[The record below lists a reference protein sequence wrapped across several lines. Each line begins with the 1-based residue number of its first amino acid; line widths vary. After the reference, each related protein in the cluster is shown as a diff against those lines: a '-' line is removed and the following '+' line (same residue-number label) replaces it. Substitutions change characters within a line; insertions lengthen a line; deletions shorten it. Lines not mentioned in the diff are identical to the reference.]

1 MRLAPWIAAGIVV
14 TAVGAFADLEG
25 VFGGGLNHPAIEYA
39 TRPLRDPIA
48 ELNRKIQDGSVQ
60 LHFDGGQ
67 GYLRSVL
74 DALHV
79 PIESQMMIFSKTS
92 VQAARINPQNPR
104 SLFFNDAVTIG
115 WVRGGFIEAAA
126 LDPQQGVHFYEL
138 PQSETEKPQFQ
149 RDDRCLSCHES
160 LATLGVPGMLLRSV
174 FTGPDGKA
182 LRRFGDFVSDQR
194 SPLAERWGGWY
205 VTGKLGRNRHLG
217 NAMVTDR
224 ENPEAMVTAETLN
237 VDSLRGK
244 LDTVAYL
251 SPYSDIAA
259 LMVFEHQMRMTN
271 LITRV
276 GWEVRYAVHEASPE
290 LRTLLRDTARELVDY
305 LLFIDEAPIDGQ
317 IQGTS
322 GFAEKFAAQG
332 PLRQLDLEH
341 RLMRYPC
348 SYMIYSEAFES
359 LPVEAKAAVYSRMW
373 QILSGQENSARYA
386 RLSTADRKAIL
397 EILRKTKPG
406 LPSYY
411 RAM

>member
-1 MRLAPWIAAGIVV
+1 MRLAAWIATGIAA
-14 TAVGAFADLEG
+14 TAVAAFADLEG
-25 VFGGGLNHPAIEYA
+25 VFTGGLNHPAIEYA
-39 TRPLRDPIA
+39 TRPLHDPIA
-48 ELNRKIQDGSVQ
+48 ELNHKIQDGSVQ
-60 LHFDGGQ
+60 LRFDGGQ

-79 PIESQMMIFSKTS
+79 PIESQMMVFSKTS

-115 WVRGGFIEAAA
+115 WVRGGFVEAAA

-138 PQSETEKPQFQ
+138 QQSETEKPQFQ

-174 FTGPDGKA
+174 FTAPDGKA
-182 LRRFGDFVSDQR
+182 MRRFGDFVSDHR

-205 VTGKLGRNRHLG
+205 VTGNLGGIKHMG
-217 NAMVTDR
+217 NAS
-224 ENPEAMVTAETLN
+224 E
-237 VDSLRGK
+237 K
-244 LDTVAYL
+244 LEIDGYL

-259 LMVFEHQMRMTN
+259 LMVFEHQMHMTN
-271 LITRV
+271 LLTRI
-276 GWEVRYAVHEASPE
+276 GWEVRYAVHESGDVKSV
-290 LRTLLRDTARELVDY
+290 LRDTARELVDY
-305 LLFIDEAPIDGQ
+305 MMFIDEAPIAGK

-322 GFAEKFAAQG
+322 GFTEKFAAQG

-348 SYMIYSEAFES
+348 SYMIYSEAFDS
-359 LPVEAKAAVYSRMW
+359 LPVEAKATIYSRMW
-373 QILSGQENSARYA
+373 QILSGQENGARYA
-386 RLSTADRKAIL
+386 RLSAADRKAIL
-397 EILRKTKPG
+397 QILRKTKPG

-411 RAM
+411 RAQ